1 MVCDRE
7 RSRASKII
15 HPSNSSLVATNTYVE
30 SHPETVDVQPV
41 RVNMDDMNDLNVSP
55 SMGGS
60 AARPDAVTFSP
71 DDRGFVYAI
80 ARRIVGNAEDAED
93 VTQDALLLAYRH
105 RDSFRGESRYRTWLY
120 RIAST
125 TALGHL
131 RRRGR
136 SREQLAPTE
145 DAFAREVA
153 DPAVSAEMALAEHE
167 AIAMIQAALDTLDPK
182 YRDVMLLRADA
193 TESECASRLGI
204 TVNNVKIRAHRA
216 RKQLRDALATAF

>member
-1 MVCDRE
+1 MYPIACIQFQTAVE
-7 RSRASKII
+7 EF
-15 HPSNSSLVATNTYVE
+15 LVTTTTYEKVA
-30 SHPETVDVQPV
+30 PETDDVRPVTGIVDG
-41 RVNMDDMNDLNVSP
+41 MNDLNVYP
-55 SMGGS
+55 SIPEAERS
-60 AARPDAVTFSP
+60 LRADTVTFSP

-93 VTQDALLLAYRH
+93 VTQDALLLAYRY
-105 RDSFRGESRYRTWLY
+105 RESFRGESRYRTWLY

-136 SREQLAPTE
+136 SREQLAPTDE
-145 DAFAREVA
+145 AFARELA
-153 DPAVSAEMALAEHE
+153 DPAMSAESALAEHE

-182 YRDVMLLRADA
+182 YRDVMLLRADQ
-193 TESECASRLGI
+193 TETECAAKLGI
-204 TVNNVKIRAHRA
+204 TVGNVKVRAHRA